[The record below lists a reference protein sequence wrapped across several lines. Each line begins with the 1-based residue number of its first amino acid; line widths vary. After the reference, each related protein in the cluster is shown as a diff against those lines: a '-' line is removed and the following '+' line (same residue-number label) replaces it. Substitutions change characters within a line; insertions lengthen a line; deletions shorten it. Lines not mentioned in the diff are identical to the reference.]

1 MPFHIVYGDI
11 TQMQVDAIVNAA
23 SVSLK
28 KRPGICAAIFHAAG
42 EHLLQKACRD
52 VGYCPPGKALLF
64 PFYGISSGLSL

>member
-28 KRPGICAAIFHAAG
+28 KRPGIFSMRRENTCYKKPAATWDIV
-42 EHLLQKACRD
+42 RR
-52 VGYCPPGKALLF
+52 GKQ
-64 PFYGISSGLSL
+64 